1 MPAMHN
7 SSKPIKYR
15 LETIDAVRDDEKL
28 RGYDRARRAGLSR
41 ADELALIDALRSTHP
56 PLR

>member
-15 LETIDAVRDDEKL
+15 LETIDAVRP
-28 RGYDRARRAGLSR
+28 ARKNRLPNRQPYGSAANTAIS
-41 ADELALIDALRSTHP
+41 STGQAV
-56 PLR
+56 RR